1 MVYNYLTVIE
11 RDYEYPIIHN
21 IKTKTIR
28 YWKCK
33 CKCGNFT
40 TVSEYSLKYG
50 RVMSCGCYARL
61 RSSET
66 HINDLTGQIFGRL
79 MVLRDSNKRWRSSD
93 GMHSAVYW
101 HTKCE
106 CGNEIDVLGA
116 HLLSGNVTSCGCFRS
131 QRIIELNRVN
141 LINKCF
147 GQLQVLYE
155 NGKNEIGF
163 LWHARCE
170 CGNEIDVNAS
180 FLTSGKVQSCG
191 CIKSIGE
198 ANIQKVLQENN
209 IYFKKEKTFEDLI
222 SNKGG
227 KYRYD
232 FYLPEYNRL
241 IEFDGIQHYE
251 CSKSEKSWDTKEK
264 FEKTQKRDKLKNEYA
279 LSHNILLVRIPYWK
293 RDKITLDMLLG
304 DEYLIQNKKKEEVI
318 FDF

>member
-131 QRIIELNRVN
+131 
-141 LINKCF
+141 
-147 GQLQVLYE
+147 
-155 NGKNEIGF
+155 
-163 LWHARCE
+163 
-170 CGNEIDVNAS
+170 
-180 FLTSGKVQSCG
+180 
-191 CIKSIGE
+191 
-198 ANIQKVLQENN
+198 
-209 IYFKKEKTFEDLI
+209 
-222 SNKGG
+222 
-227 KYRYD
+227 
-232 FYLPEYNRL
+232 
-241 IEFDGIQHYE
+241 
-251 CSKSEKSWDTKEK
+251 
-264 FEKTQKRDKLKNEYA
+264 
-279 LSHNILLVRIPYWK
+279 
-293 RDKITLDMLLG
+293 
-304 DEYLIQNKKKEEVI
+304 
-318 FDF
+318 